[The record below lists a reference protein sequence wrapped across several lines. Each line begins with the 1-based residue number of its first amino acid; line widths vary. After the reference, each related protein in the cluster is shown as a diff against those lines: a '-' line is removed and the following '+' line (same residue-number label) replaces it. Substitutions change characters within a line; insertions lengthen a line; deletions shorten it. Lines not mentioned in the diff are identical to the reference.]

1 MIEGKHQQR
10 RRAGLLLG
18 LLMSVGGTAFASA
31 TLASA
36 TPPLRL
42 NATATTVVLTA
53 GDTATYTLTL
63 TRGSER
69 GPVAFTAT
77 GLPPATTA
85 AFSPATTTGTTSTFT
100 LRTDG
105 DPTDGSFTPAGD
117 YDIALRA
124 TGMNA
129 VAAAVVRLKVQDGP
143 VGGVKGLIQVSGTL
157 GTQLRPGAGDV
168 LNLRLTNPNAATVH
182 LSAVTV
188 TLAGVTAPRATPAR
202 PCTVADFD
210 VVPYAGPALTLM
222 PRQTR
227 TLAEFG
233 VSAAQWPQIRM
244 RNTSLNQDGCQGATV
259 SLSYGVTGR
268 SA

>member
-53 GDTATYTLTL
+53 GETATYTLTL

-69 GPVAFTAT
+69 GPVAFAAS

-85 AFSPATTTGTTSTFT
+85 SFSPPTTSGNTSTLT

-105 DPTDGSFTPAGD
+105 DATDGSFTPAGD

-124 TGMNA
+124 TGANA
-129 VAAAVVRLKVQDGP
+129 GAAAVVRLKVQDGP
-143 VGGVKGLIQVSGTL
+143 GATGLVQVAGTL
-157 GTQLRPGAGDV
+157 GTLLRPGAGDT
-168 LNLRLTNPNAATVH
+168 LNLRLTNPNAGTIH
-182 LSAVTV
+182 LSTVTV
-188 TLAGVTAPRATPAR
+188 TLAGVTAPRATAAR

-210 VVPYAGPALTLM
+210 VVPYAGPSLTLM

-233 VSAAQWPQIRM
+233 VPAGQWPQVRM